1 MYNRVI
7 HYALC
12 SRMPTLGRIWA
23 AMSIWPSLNKS
34 CYSMLNE
41 KKYKDLSYSR
51 PAWGE
56 VLFIARAYPTRKN
69 SFI

>member
-1 MYNRVI
+1 MYNSII
-7 HYALC
+7 HYLIYADIQEH
-12 SRMPTLGRIWA
+12 TRICTP
-23 AMSIWPSLNKS
+23 MSIWLSLNKS
-34 CYSMLNE
+34 CYSGLNE

-56 VLFIARAYPTRKN
+56 ELFIARAYPTRKN